1 MNQKRR
7 LYKVFKLINAENS
20 IDAKYFNIIVIVGVI
35 LCLILVAAPIIII
48 DPYFHYHA
56 PIEGF
61 SYSIGNERYQN
72 NGIVKYFDYDAI
84 ITGTSMTE
92 NFRTSELD
100 ALFGT
105 NSIKVPYSG
114 GSYKEINDNLLVALE
129 HNQDIR
135 MIVLGVDTNSSLTRD
150 KDEPFHAIADSGYQ
164 YPWYMID
171 NNPWNDIS
179 YIMNKTVLIQ
189 AIKVGLSPGECNSFD
204 DACFWGDRFSFGKEA
219 VLSSYHRMETE
230 EAPRHLTEEE
240 KKMILGNVRQ
250 NIVETAQ
257 SYPEVSFY
265 LFVPPYGICWWDDAK
280 QQGKIDYYIEALK
293 LETEELLKCENVKLF
308 AFWNNYQMVCDLDNY
323 RDFAHYSAQI
333 NSDILQW
340 MADLDENY
348 ILTKD
353 NYIEYWDEIRDF
365 YFYYDYNSIFD

>member
-1 MNQKRR
+1 MNQKG
-7 LYKVFKLINAENS
+7 KLCKIFTFDKDKS
-20 IDAKYFNIIVIVGVI
+20 YIDAKFFNIIVIAGTIV
-35 LCLILVAAPIIII
+35 CLILIAVPIFII

-56 PIEGF
+56 PIEGY
-61 SYSIGNERYQN
+61 SYTIGNERYQN

-129 HNQDIR
+129 YNQDIR

-171 NNPWNDIS
+171 DNPWNDVS
-179 YIMNKTVLIQ
+179 YIMNKSILIQ
-189 AIKVGLSPGECNSFD
+189 AIHVGLSPGERDSFD
-204 DACFWGDRFSFGKEA
+204 EACFWEHRFPFGKEA
-219 VLSSYHRMETE
+219 VMSSYNRG
-230 EAPRHLTEEE
+230 EAADAPQYLTEAE
-240 KKMILGNVRQ
+240 KKMILENIGQ

-257 SYPEVSFY
+257 SHPDVSFY
-265 LFVPPYGICWWDDAK
+265 LFIPPYSICWWDDAK
-280 QQGKIDYYIEALK
+280 QQGKVDYYIEALK

-308 AFWNNYQMVCDLDNY
+308 AFWNNYEMVCNLDNY
-323 RDFAHYSAQI
+323 KDIAHYSAQI

-340 MADLDENY
+340 MADLNEKY
-348 ILTKD
+348 LLTED

-365 YFYYDYNSIFD
+365 YFHYDYNSIFD